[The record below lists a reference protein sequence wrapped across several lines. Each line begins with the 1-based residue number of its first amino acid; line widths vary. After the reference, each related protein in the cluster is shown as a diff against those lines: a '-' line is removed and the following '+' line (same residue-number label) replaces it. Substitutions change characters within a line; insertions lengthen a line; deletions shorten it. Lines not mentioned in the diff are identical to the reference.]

1 MITVYI
7 TPTCPRC
14 EALKHDLTARGH
26 DFQTVNMGTPEA
38 LTELRCGGCYT
49 MAAPVLQIEDRFF
62 TVEELF
68 DGERLRKEVLD
79 EVLFL

>member
-1 MITVYI
+1 MRIYT
-7 TPTCPRC
+7 TKTCPRC
-14 EALKHDLTARGH
+14 EALKHDLAARGRT
-26 DFQTVNMGTPEA
+26 FQTVNMSSPEA

-68 DGERLRKEVLD
+68 DGDELRKEVLD
-79 EVLFL
+79 EVL